1 MGGSIVKH
9 AQEYKQLSDSARRH
23 ASEEHSAI
31 LKAQWEFLAQLYMR
45 LAERPNQIDD
55 KEIFGDPIPWD
66 RGRH

>member
-1 MGGSIVKH
+1 MKD

-23 ASEEHSAI
+23 ASEEQSGI